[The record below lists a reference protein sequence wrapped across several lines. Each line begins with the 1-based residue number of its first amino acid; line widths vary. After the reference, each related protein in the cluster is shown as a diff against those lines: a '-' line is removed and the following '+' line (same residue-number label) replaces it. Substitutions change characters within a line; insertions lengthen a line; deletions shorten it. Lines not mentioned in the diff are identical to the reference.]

1 MTRTG
6 GCSCG
11 AIRYELGAD
20 PLIVHA
26 CHCRDCQRIT
36 GGPFVINL
44 WIEKKYVSAKGAPP
58 ESFTLSGGSGKDHT
72 VYFCGS
78 CGTYVWSDYR
88 IVPAECWFV
97 RAGTLDDPS
106 SVEPDIHIFTRTKL
120 PWVELPEGTRAVESV
135 YELDDVWPA
144 EKLARLRA
152 SR

>member
-11 AIRYELGAD
+11 AIRYELTRD
-20 PLIVHA
+20 PMIVHA

-44 WIEKKYVSAKGAPP
+44 WIEKKHVRREGGEP
-58 ESFTLSGGSGKDHT
+58 ESFSLPGGSGKDHV
-72 VYFCGS
+72 VYFCGK

-88 IVPAECWFV
+88 IAPTDCWFV

-106 SVEPDIHIFTRTKL
+106 SVVPDIHIFTRSKL
-120 PWVELPEGTRAVESV
+120 PWVLLPEGARAVEST
-135 YELDDVWPA
+135 YKIDDVWPQ
-144 EKLARLRA
+144 EQIARLRA
-152 SR
+152 KP